1 MALDIVFISYGEPNA
16 EENWEKLKERFPYAL
31 RVDGVEGIPEA
42 FIQAAR
48 ISKTSHVWTVDA
60 DNTIKEDFD
69 FSFKPSEGEEDYV
82 HLWYAENPVNNLA
95 YGYGGIKL
103 WPRKF
108 LRDAIIDPFSV
119 DFTVPMAH
127 NETAELKIWKTVAS
141 TTRFN
146 TDPFNSYRAGFR
158 EGTKLMEEIW
168 DWKLA
173 TVDWRRDKLPLELKE
188 CLDSVRKAQ
197 TDAENRLL
205 AWQTI
210 GRDTRYGQHCI
221 DGAIDGAAFGEEF
234 YGDEGVIS
242 GINDFDFIRE
252 RFKERYDEEP
262 VTR

>member
-1 MALDIVFISYGEPNA
+1 MALDIVFISFYEPNA
-16 EENWEKLKERFPYAL
+16 EDNWDKLKERFPYAL
-31 RVDGVEGIPEA
+31 HCAGVVGIPQA
-42 FIQAAR
+42 FIEAAR

-69 FSFKPSEGEEDYV
+69 FSFKPSKGEEDFV

-158 EGTKLMEEIW
+158 EGTKLMDEILNLKVATISYEEAG
-168 DWKLA
+168 DDYF
-173 TVDWRRDKLPLELKE
+173 VFP
-188 CLDSVRKAQ
+188 VRKKLEEAKK
-197 TDAENRLL
+197 RLN
-205 AWQTI
+205 AWTTI
-210 GRDTRYGQHCI
+210 GEDARFGLHCI
-221 DGAIDGAAFGEEF
+221 EGAIDGAEFGRLCS
-234 YGDEGVIS
+234 GDEGLMAS
-242 GINDFDFIRE
+242 INDFDFIRE
-252 RFKERYDEEP
+252 QFKERYDEES